1 MVSFKKITSSVIC
14 GKTKAINAI
23 RLDKPIEYNGN
34 PNPFE
39 NGREIYG
46 QDYCKFCEK
55 WYDEDAFLPYV
66 QPALRRAGLKDVQF
80 ERLPSKRTK
89 TLKIYSNEQK

>member
-14 GKTKAINAI
+14 GKTKAINAV

-39 NGREIYG
+39 K
-46 QDYCKFCEK
+46 KF
-55 WYDEDAFLPYV
+55 
-66 QPALRRAGLKDVQF
+66 
-80 ERLPSKRTK
+80 
-89 TLKIYSNEQK
+89 

>member
-14 GKTKAINAI
+14 GKTKAINAV

-39 NGREIYG
+39 KKILNFKIPTNGE
-46 QDYCKFCEK
+46 
-55 WYDEDAFLPYV
+55 
-66 QPALRRAGLKDVQF
+66 
-80 ERLPSKRTK
+80 
-89 TLKIYSNEQK
+89 